1 MKKKKALALLLAGT
15 MALSLAAC
23 GGEEKVTSASA
34 GKEINGKVLDGE
46 QSYTEYLMADPST
59 LDVAKGNDTYSYTI
73 LQSVMEP
80 LTRLDDSTGET
91 VRVPAGATSWESN
104 EDGSVWTFHL
114 ADNKWTDGKAV
125 TAEDYVYGIQRTLD
139 PTSGSLNSYLITC
152 IKNGA
157 AVNAGEMAPTEV
169 GAKAIDE
176 KTLEITLEQP
186 TPYFLSLT
194 DTRALYPQRQDFIEQ
209 QGDGFG
215 SEADKFIGNGPFKID
230 TWTHNSEIVLV
241 KNPDYHD
248 AENVYLDKLT
258 FKIMTDESA
267 IMNSFDNGT
276 LDAVT
281 VGTKEWMDRFDQ
293 KKDATRTDFD
303 LKTIRFHFYNTQ
315 DPLFQNENIR
325 KAFSAAIDRDDVVKT
340 IYFGAYT
347 AYTGFVPSTV
357 SAGELNYREIA
368 GSMDSVVENDDPKA
382 LLLKGMEELGLGSDP
397 STITVDFTLGGT
409 NQWLKTYGE
418 YFQQVFHN
426 VLGVNVN
433 VDQNEWGTFQSKTNS
448 GDYQMAYMT
457 WEIDY
462 NDPVSMLEIMKSNA
476 GSIPTFWTNEEFDE
490 IMNQAAKEMDDQ
502 KRAELC
508 AQAEKLLLEEIP
520 VCPIVNETKHRY
532 AYNYVNNLPV
542 SPFNTMG
549 YKNIF
554 ISGR

>member
-1 MKKKKALALLLAGT
+1 MRKRVLSLILAGT

-23 GGEEKVTSASA
+23 GGGEKKEASASA
-34 GKEINGKVLDGE
+34 GKEVNGKVLDAD
-46 QSYTEYLMADPST
+46 QSFTSYLQADPST
-59 LDVAKGNDTYSYTI
+59 LDVAKGNDTYSFSV

-91 VRVPAGATSWESN
+91 VRVPAGAESWESN

-114 ADNKWTDGKAV
+114 ADNKWTDGQAV
-125 TAEDYVYGIQRTLD
+125 TAGDYVYGIQRTLD
-139 PTSGSLNSYLITC
+139 PNSGSLNSYLITC

-157 AVNAGEMAPTEV
+157 AINSGEMDASEA
-169 GAKAIDE
+169 GAKAIDD

-194 DTRALYPQRQDFIEQ
+194 DTRALYPQRQDIVEQ
-209 QGDGFG
+209 YGDGFG
-215 SEADKFIGNGPFKID
+215 SDADKFIGNGPFKLD
-230 TWTHNSEIVLV
+230 SWTHNSEIVLV

-248 AENVYLDKLT
+248 AENVYLDKIT
-258 FKIMTDESA
+258 YQIMTDESA

-276 LDAVT
+276 IDSVS
-281 VGTKEWMDRFDQ
+281 VGTREWMDRFD
-293 KKDATRTDFD
+293 KKSDATRTDYD
-303 LKTIRFHFYNTQ
+303 LSTIRYHFYNTK
-315 DPLFQNENIR
+315 DALFQNENIR
-325 KAFSAAIDRDDVVKT
+325 KAFSAAIDRADVVNT
-340 IYFGAYT
+340 IYFGLHT

-357 SAGELNYREIA
+357 SAGELNYRGIA
-368 GSMDSVVENDDPKA
+368 GSMDEVVENSDPKA

-397 STITVDFTLGGT
+397 STLTVKFTLGGT

-418 YFQQVFHN
+418 YFQQVFN
-426 VLGVNVN
+426 QVLGVNIV

-457 WEIDY
+457 WSIDY

-476 GSIPTFWTNEEFDE
+476 GSIPTFWTNEEFDG
-490 IMNQAAKEMDDQ
+490 IMDQAAKEMDDQ

-508 AQAEKLLLEEIP
+508 AQAEKLMLSEAP
-520 VCPIVNETKHRY
+520 VCPIINETTHRFT
-532 AYNYVNNLPV
+532 YNYLNNMPTT
-542 SPFNTMG
+542 PFNTMG
-549 YKNIF
+549 CKNYF